1 MTENRA
7 RHIFLGGN
15 THLGFFSYYDHILP
29 QEDADIIF
37 VIKGRFGTGKSSL

>member
-15 THLGFFSYYDHILP
+15 THLGFSAIMT
-29 QEDADIIF
+29 I
-37 VIKGRFGTGKSSL
+37 SSPRRMQT